1 MVFSKFG
8 KTFNPEIEKINVPMK
23 NPYILKM
30 QATTFLIDWI
40 GRMIG
45 LRKSISILDMD
56 SNENKFKHVRKKA
69 TLLITKILKLE
80 KEYYDFRNSLFYLIV
95 NTRQFSDFPKE
106 LNELIDNILWFS
118 QGLF

>member
-1 MVFSKFG
+1 
-8 KTFNPEIEKINVPMK
+8 
-23 NPYILKM
+23 M
-30 QATTFLIDWI
+30 QATAFLIDWI

-45 LRKSISILDMD
+45 LENPFQCFKKHS

-106 LNELIDNILWFS
+106 ELNELIDKYLLGFR